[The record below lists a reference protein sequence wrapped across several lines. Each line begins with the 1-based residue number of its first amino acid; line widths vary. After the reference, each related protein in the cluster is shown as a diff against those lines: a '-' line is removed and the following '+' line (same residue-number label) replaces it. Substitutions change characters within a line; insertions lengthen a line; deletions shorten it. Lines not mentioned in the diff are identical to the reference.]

1 MTIVFEIT
9 GLTARQVKKSGI
21 YRQYTYLAIG
31 WRRREKR
38 VRQILLE
45 ESGDVIYVDIIPKK
59 NQEKEVWNPK
69 AQIKIDHKHTT
80 APKARK
86 RDDAKTTKN

>member
-9 GLTARQVKKSGI
+9 GLTARQVRKSGI

-59 NQEKEVWNPK
+59 KPRERSMEPKSSNQN
-69 AQIKIDHKHTT
+69 
-80 APKARK
+80 
-86 RDDAKTTKN
+86 